1 MSFQRR
7 LALATRGYRGL
18 ETVKEYVNEEFTLQ
32 ELFQT
37 VNINYN
43 TLSVTDEFS
52 VSVSAVEEIGFQTV
66 TESITVDVSDESITA
81 EIEVCQ

>member
-18 ETVKEYVNEEFTLQ
+18 ATVKEYISEEFTLQ

-37 VNINYN
+37 VNIESN

-66 TESITVDVSDESITA
+66 TESIAVDVSDESITA